1 MEIVLA
7 TRNRNKIKEIA
18 AILTGHDV
26 TIRCIDEFDDVPEV
40 IEDGDT
46 LTANALKKAR
56 EVRDATGI
64 NALADDSGLFVDA
77 LDGAPGVYS
86 ARYAG
91 EDGNA
96 ARNTRKVLSDMSD
109 VPEAERGAE
118 FRCVMALALVNRVAD
133 QLYEEKSDEIAAIG
147 GLEDAPDALMS
158 EGILRGRITTENR
171 GAQGFGYDPVFEV
184 DEAGRVRTLAEMTLE
199 EKNEI
204 SHRYRALVEMRGL
217 LHQLDLTTST

>member
-18 AILTGHDV
+18 AILTGYDA
-26 TIRCIDEFDDVPEV
+26 TIRRIDEFDDVPEV

-56 EVRDATGI
+56 AVRDATGI

-118 FRCVMALALVNRVAD
+118 FRCVMALALVNGVAD
-133 QLYEEKSDEIAAIG
+133 QLYEEKASEIAAIG
-147 GLEDAPDALMS
+147 GFKNAPDALMS

-184 DEAGRVRTLAEMTLE
+184 DKAGRVRTLAEMTLE

-217 LHQLDLTTST
+217 LQQLDLTTST